1 MKQKQTLLDLMYYL
15 TNKLN
20 FQIIVLP
27 CYRPSMRSRWLDIG
41 QVLFC
46 VFIDRDEAEV
56 KKNAKKNK
64 AIIHLDLTS
73 LINKG
78 FINGQKENVYLG
90 EEHGKSQAGK
100 IGPSCLFGLPIRM
113 QDSLHLACSWI

>member
-1 MKQKQTLLDLMYYL
+1 M
-15 TNKLN
+15 
-20 FQIIVLP
+20 
-27 CYRPSMRSRWLDIG
+27 
-41 QVLFC
+41 
-46 VFIDRDEAEV
+46 DRDEAEV

-90 EEHGKSQAGK
+90 EERGKSQGGK
-100 IGPSCLFGLPIRM
+100 IGPSCLFG
-113 QDSLHLACSWI
+113 